1 MPQRGAGGQPDG
13 IRRDRTRD
21 RTIAAAHALF
31 AEQGYRATTTKQI
44 SARAG
49 IAEPT
54 LFRNFGSKAEL
65 FESTIIEPFTAFI
78 STWTTGWRNLSTEDP
93 LPELAEGLVRGLLL
107 LAREN
112 QRLLVD
118 LMTARTDPQNDLHA
132 SAVSISHQIRD
143 GLRAVQDV
151 GLEIAATRGLDELDP
166 PATISAV
173 ASMVLGSVLLEDWT
187 VPSGTRTPSQARMIR
202 EMTQLITG
210 GVAHRTA

>member
-1 MPQRGAGGQPDG
+1 MRPTTSGSRSGA
-13 IRRDRTRD
+13 RRDRTRA

-31 AEQGYRATTTKQI
+31 VEQGYSATTTRQI
-44 SARAG
+44 AAEAG

-65 FESTIIEPFTAFI
+65 FEATILDPFAAFI
-78 STWTTGWRNLSTEDP
+78 SDWTSNWQDLPTEDP
-93 LPELAEGLVRGLLL
+93 LPTLAEGLVQGLLT

-112 QRLLVD
+112 RRLLVE
-118 LMTARTDPQNDLHA
+118 LMTARADPSSDLHR
-132 SAVSISHQIRD
+132 SAVSISVQVRE

-151 GLEIAATRGLDELDP
+151 GLEIAAARDLHDLDP

-187 VPSGTRTPSQARMIR
+187 VPRGARPPGQARMIR

-210 GVAHRTA
+210 GVSGRRS